1 MSTRIFFVLV
11 SGGSINGAWPS
22 CEVIWSVTSVPA
34 SPDSQ
39 SIETSAWWFDETA
52 YCRKGSRTV
61 HLDACAL
68 RSKLFSPGTSS
79 RPTGFAHKIS
89 RTQPQFDQHPILVLV
104 PSLSQYGM
112 SSQSR
117 NNPFR
122 AAIIVFT
129 FVAAI
134 TLWRYSSGSTT
145 STATASRT
153 APDSPVM
160 AVSKDHPNALS
171 KLAVDIRQTATSPP
185 TLAVKVTNNY
195 DSPLTILTWES
206 PLDPAAIALGLLS
219 ITPAG
224 ADKPLD
230 LPIVQF
236 RRVMPPEPDN
246 LVTLQPGESRGQ
258 DLVLKEPAVPVGEL
272 GGKASIYIQG
282 SWSSVWPTTADK
294 LTPEEL
300 EKLQFGDSVLSG
312 GEFKSDALEVT
323 VG

>member
-1 MSTRIFFVLV
+1 
-11 SGGSINGAWPS
+11 
-22 CEVIWSVTSVPA
+22 
-34 SPDSQ
+34 
-39 SIETSAWWFDETA
+39 
-52 YCRKGSRTV
+52 
-61 HLDACAL
+61 
-68 RSKLFSPGTSS
+68 
-79 RPTGFAHKIS
+79 
-89 RTQPQFDQHPILVLV
+89 
-104 PSLSQYGM
+104 M

-134 TLWRYSSGSTT
+134 TLWRYSSGSPT
-145 STATASRT
+145 STTTASRT
-153 APDSPVM
+153 APDSPAM
-160 AVSKDHPNALS
+160 AASKDHADALS

-185 TLAVKVTNNY
+185 TLAVKVINNY

-272 GGKASIYIQG
+272 GGKASIYIKG

-312 GEFKSDALEVT
+312 GEFKSDVIEVT